1 VFLHHYAKFD
11 AIRERIQT
19 MKRLL
24 LTLLGIVLVLG
35 LFAAAGYAG
44 YRFGFMRGAQTT
56 ATGNPSGPQL
66 RPFDNFDRRGMPMRK
81 FGDDFGRGIRR
92 GFGMRGF
99 PMMGFGFFSP
109 LIFLWRIA
117 VLALI
122 IWFIYWL
129 FTRSGWR
136 LTRQTV
142 ENGPSK
148 TETKIETKTE
158 NPENE

>member
-1 VFLHHYAKFD
+1 
-11 AIRERIQT
+11 
-19 MKRLL
+19 MKKVL
-24 LTLLGIVLVLG
+24 LTLLTVVLVLG

-56 ATGNPSGPQL
+56 ANGNPSGPQV
-66 RPFDNFDRRGMPMRK
+66 RPFDNFDRPRMPMHN

-99 PMMGFGFFSP
+99 PMMGMGFGFFSP
-109 LIFLWRIA
+109 LMFLGRI
-117 VLALI
+117 VVFALI

-136 LTRQTV
+136 LTRTTQIT
-142 ENGPSK
+142 EPQPPQPTE
-148 TETKIETKTE
+148 TETKE
-158 NPENE
+158 